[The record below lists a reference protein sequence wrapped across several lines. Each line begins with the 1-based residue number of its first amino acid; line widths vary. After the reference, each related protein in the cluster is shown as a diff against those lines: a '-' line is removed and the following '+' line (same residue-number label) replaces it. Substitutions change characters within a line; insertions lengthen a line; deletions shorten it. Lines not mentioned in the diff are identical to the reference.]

1 MRILLVLALILI
13 LTSGFV
19 ACGEGGEGLGDTGI
33 GGTGTGGNSAPVA
46 NAGSDQDVE
55 TGSQVILDGS
65 GSSDANGDSLT
76 YTWSFT
82 TRPGTSIATLSGSNT
97 ASPSFTPDVS
107 GQYVVRLLVNDGTV
121 DSAGDYVTITVSDPS
136 APPAGWNKMFKYSG
150 DGTADFAEGTSAVE
164 ASDGNFVALGWAQ
177 YTDASSVTH
186 RNAYLLKLSESDG
199 SLIWE
204 NVYPNSIETYSVAMA
219 PDNGF
224 IITGTASGGG
234 GYTDV
239 YLLKT
244 DSNGTLQWE
253 QTFGADRG
261 DGGNEA
267 IPTADGGFAV
277 VGHKWS
283 DVSAQDFYL
292 VKTDSS
298 GTKQWENTYGGF
310 NTDFGKS
317 VIQTSDGGFAMT
329 GYTHSFGGEDANVYL
344 VKTDANGTKE
354 WDNFYGGTGYDQGHS
369 VIQTSDGGYLIT
381 GSTDSKGAGADDVYL
396 VKTDQNGVFQWDAT
410 FGSGHYYGFDEG
422 LSVIETSDGNYVLT
436 GFVSFYTASSAAS
449 DLYILNVDTSG
460 NRLWEKVIGGSLSG
474 EEGFD
479 ICQTTDGGFFVVGN
493 KMNSLYT
500 VKTDENGNYQ

>member
-121 DSAGDYVTITVSDPS
+121 DSAGDYVTITVS
-136 APPAGWNKMFKYSG
+136 
-150 DGTADFAEGTSAVE
+150 
-164 ASDGNFVALGWAQ
+164 
-177 YTDASSVTH
+177 ASSVTH